1 MRIRPFALS
10 AVALLMAAPA
20 TAAQDNLPP
29 DPTPAELEAARLAD
43 TGFETIDKVAAEGRT
58 VRRVT
63 YADIYGEDGIP
74 GVVMEK
80 MANGEVHITVTSNY
94 NRVVDKAVLKPEA
107 WNLVDSVDKDLAAP
121 RKTPVATEICIGSSM
136 VIEATDNGKVRRRD
150 AAVCNGPADA
160 AALDYGRTMAMIAA
174 TSIPRCA
181 GHIEHTRDPSW
192 YLRDCLRRSL
202 IAEYKTHPYQGSSG
216 HNNEKFT
223 TYAISTSNN
232 ITDEVLRTVARRDPM
247 DFDQRRE

>member
-1 MRIRPFALS
+1 MRFKPLALS
-10 AVALLMAAPA
+10 AAALLLAAPA
-20 TAAQDNLPP
+20 IAAQDNLPP

-43 TGFETIDKVAAEGRT
+43 TGFETIDRVAAEGRT

-74 GVVMEK
+74 GVVLEK
-80 MANGEVHITVTSNY
+80 MANGEVHLTVTSNY

-107 WNLVDSVDKDLAAP
+107 WEMVVAADKHLAAP
-121 RKTPVATEICIGSSM
+121 RITPVATEICIGSSM
-136 VIEATDNGKVRRRD
+136 VIEATDNGKARRRD
-150 AAVCNGPADA
+150 AAMCNGLADA
-160 AALDYGRTMAMIAA
+160 AALDYGRTVAMIAA

-202 IAEYKTHPYQGSSG
+202 IAEYKERPYQHSSG
-216 HNNEKFT
+216 NNNEQFT
-223 TYAISTSNN
+223 SYAISTSNN
-232 ITDEVLRTVARRDPM
+232 ITEEVLRTVAARDPM